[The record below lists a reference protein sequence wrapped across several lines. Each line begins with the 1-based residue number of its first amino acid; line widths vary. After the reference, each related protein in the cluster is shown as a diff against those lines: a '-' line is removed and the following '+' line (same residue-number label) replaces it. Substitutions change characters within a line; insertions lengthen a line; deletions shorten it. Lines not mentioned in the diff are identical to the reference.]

1 MSRYHRK
8 IFTHKMLFFAKTD
21 LMNRQKLVSLIFQ
34 KGNYLCVGLDTD
46 IDRVPAFLQSFS
58 DPVFEFN
65 RRIIDATK
73 SYCVS
78 YKINT
83 AFYEA
88 RGSKGWDSLQKT
100 ADYIPASHF
109 KIADAKRGDIGNTS
123 AQYAKAFFETLAFD
137 AVTVAPYMG
146 EDSVKPFLEHKDKW
160 TILLGLTSNAGA
172 KDFELQPGANGL
184 LYEEVLRKASRWGT
198 TENLMF
204 VIGATRADWF
214 TRIRNLTPDHFYL
227 VPGVGAQGGSLKEI
241 SEKALNPDCGLL
253 VNASRAI
260 IYASSGEDFAEKAG
274 EAALS
279 YAAEMR
285 GYLQHARL
293 L

>member
-1 MSRYHRK
+1 
-8 IFTHKMLFFAKTD
+8 
-21 LMNRQKLVSLIFQ
+21 MNRRELINQ
-34 KGNYLCVGLDTD
+34 IREKGTYLCVGLDTD
-46 IDRVPAFLQSFS
+46 PSLIPKSLQSHA

-65 RRIIDATK
+65 RRIIDATRDH
-73 SYCVS
+73 CVS

-88 RGSKGWDSLQKT
+88 QGAKGWETLQKT
-100 ADYIPASHF
+100 ADYIPDTHF

-123 AQYAKAFFETLAFD
+123 AQYAKAFFNTLHFD

-146 EDSVKPFLEHKDKW
+146 EDSVKPFLEYPDKW

-172 KDFELQPGANGL
+172 KDFELQPGENGL

-214 TRIRNLTPDHFYL
+214 TRIRELTPDYFYL
-227 VPGVGAQGGSLKEI
+227 VPGIGAQGGSLKEI
-241 SEKALNPDCGLL
+241 SEKALNRDGGLL
-253 VNASRAI
+253 VNVSRAI
-260 IYASSGEDFAEKAG
+260 IYASSGPDYAER
-274 EAALS
+274 AADAAAS

-285 GYLQHARL
+285 TYLRKG
-293 L
+293 

>member
-1 MSRYHRK
+1 MPRYRRK
-8 IFTHKMLFFAKTD
+8 IFTCKMLFFAKTD
-21 LMNRQKLVSLIFQ
+21 LMNRQKLISLILQ

-46 IDRVPAFLQSFS
+46 IDRLPAFLQSFS

-109 KIADAKRGDIGNTS
+109 KIADAKRGAIGNTS
-123 AQYAKAFFETLAFD
+123 AQYAKAFFETLSFD

-160 TILLGLTSNAGA
+160 TILLGLTSNGGA
-172 KDFELQPGANGL
+172 KDFELLPVANGL

-214 TRIRNLTPDHFYL
+214 SRIRNLTPDHFYL

-241 SEKALNPDCGLL
+241 SEKALNPDGGLL

-279 YAAEMR
+279 YADEMR
-285 GYLQHARL
+285 GYLQHAGL